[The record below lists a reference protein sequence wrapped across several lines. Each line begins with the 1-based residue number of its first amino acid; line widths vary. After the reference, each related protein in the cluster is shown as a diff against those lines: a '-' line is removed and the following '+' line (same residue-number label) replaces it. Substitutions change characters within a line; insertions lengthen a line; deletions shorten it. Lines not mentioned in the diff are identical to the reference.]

1 MSIFE
6 FTGSARVIAKGA
18 CWSAI
23 FGTSRSGVFINQSGD
38 SSILAMSAANK
49 EIQHSFK
56 SSIAFLGG
64 PALKTRKSK
73 HFGFV
78 RSD

>member
-1 MSIFE
+1 
-6 FTGSARVIAKGA
+6 
-18 CWSAI
+18 
-23 FGTSRSGVFINQSGD
+23 VFINQSGD